1 MKIQNTNKK
10 TNIRV
15 FVSSTFKDLAIER
28 DYLMRKTFPL
38 LREMALKYGVS
49 ITGLDLRWGITG
61 EESKL
66 GKVLQ
71 ICLEEVDNS
80 VPFFIGI
87 IGTRY
92 GWIPSLSDINK
103 EVLNEFPEVE
113 TYLRDGISITEMEIM
128 YGVMNRKHD
137 MHALFF
143 ISKNEPV
150 ESVDSKEYEKL
161 IKLRELV
168 LTNNKYPVYRYSKAE
183 DISQAIVEYFVTYLE
198 KHYSTNKKLS
208 FLESELFSQYLF
220 AKTFSEN
227 IIVRDMFCNDIS
239 NWLRTSSKIL
249 LIKGE
254 SGLGKST
261 LIAHWIV
268 QCMENQSANNV
279 VIPQFVGIGGNH
291 NSGDYIK
298 DVILKE
304 LSKYV
309 ESDIDTSEKSYDLD
323 KRLLNLVKAVPQ
335 HMNFIIVIDGIDQ
348 IAEEDK
354 PTFLKWLPAHD
365 DINVRI
371 VISSVP
377 NDINAKKLV
386 VNGASVLEICPME
399 IVDKQDFIIKYL
411 SSCAKKLD
419 IESTQK
425 ILHAKIFDNTL
436 ALKTLMDTVIL
447 FSDFESIKDDISQY
461 VACPSIEDFYNNI
474 FTSFDNEFSYNPLK
488 EIFSYVFVSKRG
500 LYEEELIEL
509 CDITPLVWAQIHRL
523 LKGVLIEE
531 TGKIRFAHTHI
542 SNAVEKHYFKD
553 DYVLVKEY
561 VKKLISYMG
570 KKEHIRTRNEL
581 PFLYAKANMLDSL
594 YQYLLCHDVAL
605 YYLEND
611 QTSFLT
617 FWRRLENCSSSY
629 KILDYLDNVDCQYQD
644 FLVKLGCFS
653 LEVLKDYESSQIIYE
668 YNFKQ
673 SKKASDDF
681 QKVTIEIANEVKGI
695 EFAET
700 PDCFQFAGSFCNL
713 GNTKYDEGLYEEALP
728 FYYKAVGVFI
738 DDDDFYDYSIIDER
752 TKTIALFYK
761 EDSEFF
767 RVAYT
772 LCRLGNTYDELSHKE
787 IACLMFQRAESYFDL
802 LSDKYS
808 HFDFLAEL
816 YHDWAISL
824 ETTNPN
830 RAISLL
836 KKSISLSKQLG
847 KIDNILLTFCA
858 MGAIYED
865 QLALSEKALE
875 CYNKAIDMGE
885 TLDETSEVLGDLYHN
900 RSFIWTEI
908 DKSKLDLYKS
918 ISIYQ
923 KLFCIDKIIG
933 TYKSIAIIY
942 FNRKY
947 HVDSLRNYLICYHFS
962 YYFYGENNEQASFYE
977 KKVLESFQIVAHHDM
992 IKDIGADDLET
1003 LTNLS
1008 LFFHRKGVE
1017 VMDVYSLQSL
1027 IQAKVMDMFK
1037 TVAENEGDN
1046 VYYRKLYFI
1055 SQEIL
1060 KFCNTY
1066 SFLPQIGCDNIG
1078 ELMACIYQNGKFYGM
1093 VLDAISTI
1101 ENTHVWTEYDM
1112 DDLHKLC
1119 IYCFYIYLKV
1129 KQNLLPAD
1137 IIIGIVERVEK
1148 ETMSQY
1154 VSMSND
1160 LILIVAVD
1168 ALNDVSYGT
1177 FVQENKLEDALRV
1190 TELVLKLFP
1199 NSPDYLNTKAEI
1211 LFRMGK
1217 KLDALE
1223 IVKKIISIDTLYY
1236 PENNEF
1242 LYNSLK
1248 EYID

>member
-1 MKIQNTNKK
+1 MQIQNTNKK

-28 DYLMRKTFPL
+28 NYLMRKTFPL

-92 GWIPSLSDINK
+92 GWIPSLSDINE

-113 TYLRDGISITEMEIM
+113 TYLRAGISITEMEIM

-143 ISKNEPV
+143 ISKDEPV

-161 IKLRELV
+161 IKLRDLV
-168 LTNNKYPVYRYSKAE
+168 LTNNKYPVYRYTKAE
-183 DISQAIVEYFVTYLE
+183 DISQTIEEYFATYLE
-198 KHYSTNKKLS
+198 KTFSTNKKLS

-227 IIVRDMFCNDIS
+227 IIARDMYYNEIS
-239 NWLRTSSKIL
+239 NWLRTSNKIL

-254 SGLGKST
+254 NGLGKST

-268 QCMENQSANNV
+268 QCMENQSSNII

-298 DVILKE
+298 DVILKK
-304 LSKYV
+304 LSQYV
-309 ESDIDTSEKSYDLD
+309 EPDIETSGMSYDLD
-323 KRLLNLVKAVPQ
+323 KQLANLVKTVPQ
-335 HMNFIIVIDGIDQ
+335 HLNFIIVIDGIDQ

-365 DINVRI
+365 DINARI

-386 VNGASVLEICPME
+386 VNGASVLEICPMG
-399 IVDKQDFIIKYL
+399 IVDKHDFIIKYL
-411 SSCAKKLD
+411 SSHAKKLD
-419 IESTQK
+419 NESTQK
-425 ILHAKIFDNTL
+425 ILHAKIFGNTL

-447 FSDFESIKDDISQY
+447 FSNFESIKDDISQY
-461 VACPSIEDFYNNI
+461 VTCSSIGDFYKNI
-474 FTSFDNEFSYNPLK
+474 FTSFDNEFSYNSLK
-488 EIFSYVFVSKRG
+488 EIYSYIYVSKRG
-500 LYEEELIEL
+500 LFEEELIEL
-509 CDITPLVWAQIHRL
+509 CDITPLVWTRIHRL
-523 LKGVLIEE
+523 LKGILIEE
-531 TGKIRFAHTHI
+531 TGKIRFAHNHI
-542 SNAVEKHYFKD
+542 SNAVKKHYFKD
-553 DYVLVKEY
+553 DNVLVTEY
-561 VKKLISYMG
+561 VKRLISYME

-581 PFLYAKANMLDSL
+581 PFLYAKVNMLDSL
-594 YQYLLCHDVAL
+594 YQYILCHDVAL
-605 YYLEND
+605 YFLEND

-617 FWRRLENCSSSY
+617 FWRKLENRSSSF

-644 FLVKLGCFS
+644 FLVKLGSFS

-681 QKVTIEIANEVKGI
+681 QKAMIEIANEVEGI
-695 EFAET
+695 EFTET
-700 PDCFQFAGSFCNL
+700 PDCLQFAGSFCNL
-713 GNTKYDEGLYEEALP
+713 GNTKYDEGLYEEALH

-752 TKTIALFYK
+752 TNTIALFYE

-767 RVAYT
+767 RVAYM
-772 LCRLGNTYDELSHKE
+772 LCRLGNTYDELGHKQ

-816 YHDWAISL
+816 YHNWAISQ

-830 RAISLL
+830 KAISLL
-836 KKSISLSKQLG
+836 KKSISISKQLG
-847 KIDNILLTFCA
+847 NIDNVLLTLCA
-858 MGAIYED
+858 MGSIYKD
-865 QLALSEKALE
+865 QLLLSEKALE

-885 TLDETSEVLGDLYHN
+885 TFGKTSEVLGDLYHN
-900 RSFIWTEI
+900 RSFIWADI
-908 DKSKLDLYKS
+908 DKSKIDLNKS

-923 KLFCIDKIIG
+923 MLLCTDKIIG

-947 HVDSLRNYLICYHFS
+947 YVDSLRYYLICYHFS
-962 YYFYGENNEQASFYE
+962 CYFYGENNEQTLFYE
-977 KKVLESFQIVAHHDM
+977 KEVIESFQIVAHHNM
-992 IKDIGADDLET
+992 IKNIEDFET
-1003 LTNLS
+1003 LTNLT
-1008 LFFHRKGVE
+1008 LFFHRKGIE
-1017 VMDVYSLQSL
+1017 ILDISNLQSL
-1027 IQAKVMDMFK
+1027 IQTKIMDAFK
-1037 TVAENEGDN
+1037 SKAENEGDN
-1046 VYYRKLYFI
+1046 VLYRKLYFI
-1055 SQEIL
+1055 LQEITIFY
-1060 KFCNTY
+1060 KTY
-1066 SFLPQIGCDNIG
+1066 FLLPKIENDVIG
-1078 ELMACIYQNGKFYGM
+1078 ELMACIYQNGDFYVM

-1101 ENTHVWTEYDM
+1101 DNSNVWVEYDT
-1112 DDLHKLC
+1112 DNFHKLC
-1119 IYCFYIYLKV
+1119 AYSFYTYLQV
-1129 KQNLLPAD
+1129 RQDLLPAS
-1137 IIIGIVERVEK
+1137 IIIDIVESVEK
-1148 ETMSQY
+1148 EAVPQNNSA
-1154 VSMSND
+1154 SND
-1160 LILIVAVD
+1160 LMLIIAVD
-1168 ALNDVSYGT
+1168 AWNDIAYET
-1177 FVQENKLEDALRV
+1177 FVQKGQLKDALIV

-1199 NSPDYLNTKAEI
+1199 NSPDYLNTKADI

-1217 KLDALE
+1217 KTEALE
-1223 IVKKIISIDTLYY
+1223 IVKRILSIDTHYY

-1242 LYNSLK
+1242 LYNNLK